1 MVSITR
7 LSGGLTPANGA
18 DPRTFPAIWNT
29 TADTIEGLDLNDL
42 ADVTITSATT
52 GQIVEWN
59 GTAWVNGQVDA
70 AGIASDAVTTAKIL
84 NANVT
89 ADKLASNSVTT
100 AKIANANVTS
110 AKLGP
115 GTILQVVSAT
125 KTDRFS
131 SSSTTFVDVTSLTAT
146 ITPRATSSK
155 IFVFGAV
162 PVSVNDSDQSVA
174 LILVRGS
181 TEIGSG
187 TPGGSRLGAIT
198 VGNSASANQ
207 SRTANGQ
214 QGTPFAFLDSPN
226 TTSATTY
233 KIQARV
239 TTDGAFAING
249 NQSNSDSN
257 LAENSRTQS
266 TITLMEV
273 AG

>member
-42 ADVTITSATT
+42 ADVTAPSPTT
-52 GQIVEWN
+52 GQILEWN

-70 AGIASDAVTTAKIL
+70 AGIASNAVTTAKIL

-100 AKIANANVTS
+100 AKIADANVTS
-110 AKLGP
+110 AKLGT
-115 GTILQVVSAT
+115 GTILQVVQTVFTGVFNQVNVAVGAFT
-125 KTDRFS
+125 NQ
-131 SSSTTFVDVTSLTAT
+131 VTNLDTT

-155 IFVFGAV
+155 VLVMFSVSTGSSSAHDIGVRLLKGGSPVTAYIGDQLGTNRRR
-162 PVSVNDSDQSVA
+162 VSVMSD
-174 LILVRGS
+174 GS
-181 TEIGSG
+181 ANPTNVSG
-187 TPGGSRLGAIT
+187 TY
-198 VGNSASANQ
+198 
-207 SRTANGQ
+207 
-214 QGTPFAFLDSPN
+214 LDSPN
-226 TTSATTY
+226 TTSAITY
-233 KIQARV
+233 SVDLFHDRDQTANNIYVNRSSAG
-239 TTDGAFAING
+239 DN
-249 NQSNSDSN
+249 
-257 LAENSRTQS
+257 TQTATAAS